1 MKVLSIDTTSS
12 MEDLTL
18 DIVTGLGLLDTKYYG
33 IFQVDHEGG
42 NLSHLLSFEIMIHD
56 NIDPLKELTKKPTFK
71 K

>member
-42 NLSHLLSFEIMIHD
+42 NLSHLLGF
-56 NIDPLKELTKKPTFK
+56 
-71 K
+71 